1 MRERIIHQVKAM
13 IVPPIVKFTLTDMEG
28 IVSAAGAETDVTNE
42 VGSWK
47 ELEVEMERDGTSG
60 VITEVSF
67 PITFHE
73 EAAEVV
79 EGIFNRNEMNG
90 KAVFKVYH
98 RADHS
103 SDYTLVKSLDL
114 DFSTYK
120 KSPSGVEIE
129 GINNTLA
136 SYVSSDG
143 RTKYDIHVADVAE
156 AQKWNYRRMPMLTA
170 CSWTLPTWDEEPGGE
185 DYYTIKLQ
193 IGVSE
198 SERTKSIFMS
208 KNDAQVVRGGLP
220 SIFQDQTVQIVRSS
234 GNAYQTDQFFFQ
246 ARESV
251 DIRKATLKIDLTMG
265 STSNDVKY
273 ALITT
278 GENNAGENNFIVE
291 KEWAPQSP
299 FVGICHIQEEMTLLF
314 LPNTKFALIATPTK
328 SGAPLDYERV
338 WVKECKTFEIT
349 YWDQG
354 PAIEMDVIR
363 PEKLA
368 QKLLNVMT
376 GSETYACA
384 IQWKLNGYA
393 DMICAAETV
402 RGFKDARIHT
412 SLDDFTEWMR
422 VLGYEYGIDGNVLQ
436 FKPRNSMFEKDGPA
450 ALELDESEVAG
461 LQVAADAEYAY
472 TSVKIGFDKQDY
484 DSVNGRFEANGTFEY
499 GTDYTA
505 RNENTLE
512 MISPYRGDSIG
523 LELLTWTR
531 GEKQTDDSSDNDVFC
546 VALKQTGSGYETY
559 MDDFIFDTEYTKID
573 EDTKKYIEGPKMF
586 NAPYCPKNL
595 VIYNSSLL
603 GISTKKLKF
612 ASTDMSRT
620 ARLAL
625 AVGHYGEIYDDLILP
640 SRLFKPVAYLFST
653 GNYLDLPERKNGL
666 VQFEYDGNVYRGYI
680 RKIAKNYAA
689 EKENNWELWAV
700 D

>member
-1 MRERIIHQVKAM
+1 M
-13 IVPPIVKFTLTDMEG
+13 IVPPIVKFTLTDTEG

-90 KAVFKVYH
+90 KAVFKVYR

-170 CSWTLPTWDEEPGGE
+170 CSWTLPTWDEKAGGE
-185 DYYTIKLQ
+185 AYYTIAFPPVISPQERQKL
-193 IGVSE
+193 
-198 SERTKSIFMS
+198 IFMS
-208 KNDAQVVRGGLP
+208 KNEAQMVRGGMP
-220 SIFQDQTVQIVRSS
+220 NIFQDQTVATLRKDDNQPIF
-234 GNAYQTDQFFFQ
+234 QTDQFFFQ
-246 ARESV
+246 AKDTSGVR
-251 DIRKATLKIDLTMG
+251 RATLKIDLTMG
-265 STSNDVKY
+265 STNNGFRY

-278 GENNAGENNFIVE
+278 GDNTGDDNSYIIYTDPDG
-291 KEWAPQSP
+291 KECSWTPQSP
-299 FVGICHIQEEMTLLF
+299 TVGICHIQEEITLLF
-314 LPNTKFALIATPTK
+314 VPNTRYAFIAIQEQTSPET
-328 SGAPLDYERV
+328 ERV
-338 WVKECKTFEIT
+338 WVKECKTFELT

-354 PAIEMDVIR
+354 PAIELDVIR

-393 DMICAAETV
+393 DMICASETV

-559 MDDFIFDTEYTKID
+559 LDEYIFDMEYTKFD
-573 EDTKKYIEGPKMF
+573 DYNQYKEGPKMF
-586 NAPYCPKNL
+586 NAPYCPVLL
-595 VIYNSSLL
+595 VRENSSLI
-603 GISTKKLKF
+603 GISTKNLKF

-620 ARLAL
+620 ARMITFSVSSGSLPL
-625 AVGHYGEIYDDLILP
+625 YNDIYTP

-666 VQFEYDGNVYRGYI
+666 VQFEYDGNIYRGYI

-689 EKENNWELWAV
+689 EKESNWELWAV